1 MSKSASADFDPAV
14 PEGRFLSPSPMSD
27 KNHVAVIG
35 GGPAGLMAAEVLAHA
50 GLAVTVYD
58 RTASVGRK
66 FLLAGRGGLNLT
78 HSEPLDGFLARYRPA
93 PPRLL
98 EAIRAFPPEQLRAW
112 CEALGQP
119 TFVGSS
125 GRVFPTAMKA
135 SPLLRS
141 WLRRLQSQ
149 GVTFALR
156 HRWIGWDDAE
166 SLVFAR
172 PDSTTVTD
180 RPDATVLA
188 LGGASWPRLGSDGA
202 WTDVLDH
209 AGVAIAPLRPANCG
223 FRADWPEA
231 FGERRGGAP
240 LKRIAVTFDGRTVRG
255 EAVIT
260 RDGLEGGAIYAL
272 SGPLRDAIASH
283 GGATVTIDLRPDLAA
298 AALANRLAGRR
309 KKQTLSTVLRKHAKL
324 SPPAIDL
331 LRESAAQAGIRLS
344 DLPPAELARLIK
356 AAPVRLIATASIAR
370 AISTAGGVSFDA
382 IDDHFMLCKLPGVF
396 VAGEMLDWEAP
407 TGGYLLQAS
416 FATGIAAARGAIDLI
431 RGCVAGMSHSGAGC
445 G

>member
-1 MSKSASADFDPAV
+1 
-14 PEGRFLSPSPMSD
+14 
-27 KNHVAVIG
+27 VIG
-35 GGPAGLMAAEVLAHA
+35 GGPAGLMAAEELAGA

-58 RTASVGRK
+58 RMASVGRK

-78 HSEPLDGFLARYRPA
+78 HSEPLEGFLTRYRPA
-93 PPRLL
+93 PPHLMA
-98 EAIRAFPPEQLRAW
+98 AIRAFPPERLRAW

-125 GRVFPTAMKA
+125 GRIFPKAMKA

-141 WLRRLQSQ
+141 WLRRLHGQ
-149 GVTFALR
+149 GVTFAPR
-156 HRWIGWDDAE
+156 HRWMGWNDAGH
-166 SLVFAR
+166 LVFAR
-172 PDSTTVTD
+172 PDDSAVAD
-180 RPDATVLA
+180 RPGATVLV
-188 LGGASWPRLGSDGA
+188 LGGASWPRLGSDGSWA
-202 WTDVLDH
+202 DVLGR
-209 AGVAIAPLRPANCG
+209 AGVELAPLRPANCG
-223 FRADWPEA
+223 FRADWSEA

-240 LKRIAVTFDGRTVRG
+240 LKRIAITFGDRMVRG

-272 SGPLRDAIASH
+272 SGPLRDAIGSR
-283 GGATVTIDLRPDLAA
+283 GDATVTIDLRPDLAA
-298 AALANRLAGRR
+298 AELANRIAGRQ
-309 KKQTLSTVLRKHAKL
+309 KKETLSTALRKHARL

-331 LRESAAQAGIRLS
+331 LRESAAQAGVRLT

-356 AAPVRLIATASIAR
+356 AAPIRLIAPASIVR

-382 IDDHFMLCKLPGVF
+382 IDDRFMLEKLPGVF

-416 FATGIAAARGAIDLI
+416 FATGVAAARGAIDLI
-431 RGCVAGMSHSGAGC
+431 RGRAFAS
-445 G
+445 